1 MSSLYLKL
9 SENSGDVGLISQIGE
24 DFQLKNTK
32 LHNKEKPM
40 LINCSLYSLNALL
53 IDSRATEQENRI
65 KNNLQDFNL
74 CGVCG
79 ADVETLQV
87 RFEHSLWHKWK
98 PQWTCSSTGFW
109 FQAAH
114 TTNICSSPSSWWSS
128 LPRSEEQRT
137 GLHWGR
143 DRLWWLMG
151 GKEKQHSPP
160 LLFCLSSP
168 QLTWPETSSGCTGGA
183 QHLCPT
189 CQNNVP
195 NFGQHSSVKQR
206 KKTCI
211 PLPVITLIN
220 VV

>member
-40 LINCSLYSLNALL
+40 LISCSLYSLNALL

-87 RFEHSLWHKWK
+87 RFEHSL
-98 PQWTCSSTGFW
+98 
-109 FQAAH
+109 
-114 TTNICSSPSSWWSS
+114 
-128 LPRSEEQRT
+128 
-137 GLHWGR
+137 
-143 DRLWWLMG
+143 
-151 GKEKQHSPP
+151 
-160 LLFCLSSP
+160 
-168 QLTWPETSSGCTGGA
+168 
-183 QHLCPT
+183 
-189 CQNNVP
+189 
-195 NFGQHSSVKQR
+195 
-206 KKTCI
+206 
-211 PLPVITLIN
+211 
-220 VV
+220 